1 MSETPTK
8 TLYLLDAYALIYRA
22 YYAFIRNPRI
32 NSKGLNTSAIYGFAN
47 SLLEIITKEKPTH
60 IAVAFDP
67 AGPTFRHEMYVE
79 YKAHRDETPED
90 IRKAI
95 PVIKQMLAAMNITV
109 IEKAGYEADDV
120 IGTLAGKAERLGF
133 NVFMVTPD
141 KDYTQLVTDN
151 IKIYKPSSSGS
162 GAEILGIQQVCET
175 FSVERPS
182 QVIDILGLWGDSA
195 DNIPGCPGVGEK
207 KAKEL
212 IATFSSIEGIYEH
225 IDQLKGKQ
233 KENLIEFR
241 QQVELSKVLATIH
254 TEVPVEID
262 EQLLIAKKPNTELL
276 SPLFE
281 ELEFKAL
288 SARIRDIYNPAPM
301 QRSLFD
307 MEPAAAAVEVEQPIT
322 SYKTINDIP
331 HKYYLIDNDLALIS
345 LRAELSTKKEFCFDT
360 ETTGLNTES
369 DELVGMS
376 FSWQP
381 HEAYYVLVPADKAKA
396 NEIVSSFKSILED
409 KNILKIGQNLKFDIL
424 MLRQYNINVQG
435 PFFDTMVAHHIVN
448 PGLKHNMDFLS
459 ETYLDYRPVAIEDL
473 IGKKGKTQGNMRNVP
488 IEKIK
493 EYAGE
498 DADITLQLKH
508 KLKEEI
514 TKEGL
519 TQLFEEVEMP
529 LMKVLEEMEFTGV
542 KVDAGEL
549 NLFSIELRK
558 RIETIENNIY
568 ALAGEN
574 FNIAS
579 PKQVGELLFD
589 RLKLDPQAKKTKTGQ
604 YSTDEETLQ
613 KLKGKHPIVDEIL
626 THRGLKKLLSTYA
639 EALPALINAKT
650 QRLHTSYNQA
660 LVVTG
665 RLSSNNPNLQ
675 NIPIRDD
682 DGREIR
688 KAFVAADADHLFLSA
703 DYSQVELR
711 IMSHM
716 SGDEH
721 LISAFNNG
729 EDIHAATAGRI
740 FNIPVSEVTSDMR
753 RKAKTANF
761 GIIYGIAA
769 FGLSERLGIPR
780 TEAKGLIDGY
790 FENFPGVKTY
800 MDQCIREAREKGF
813 VTTLS
818 GRKRYLP
825 DINSRN
831 QVVRGV
837 AERNAINAPIQGTA
851 ADIIKIA
858 MVKIAQ
864 AFEKNNI
871 QSKMILQVHDE
882 LNFDVIQSELEAVKK
897 IVKEEMESAFQLKVP
912 LVADMGVGSNWLQAH

>member
-1 MSETPTK
+1 
-8 TLYLLDAYALIYRA
+8 
-22 YYAFIRNPRI
+22 
-32 NSKGLNTSAIYGFAN
+32 
-47 SLLEIITKEKPTH
+47 
-60 IAVAFDP
+60 
-67 AGPTFRHEMYVE
+67 
-79 YKAHRDETPED
+79 
-90 IRKAI
+90 
-95 PVIKQMLAAMNITV
+95 
-109 IEKAGYEADDV
+109 
-120 IGTLAGKAERLGF
+120 
-133 NVFMVTPD
+133 
-141 KDYTQLVTDN
+141 
-151 IKIYKPSSSGS
+151 
-162 GAEILGIQQVCET
+162 
-175 FSVERPS
+175 
-182 QVIDILGLWGDSA
+182 
-195 DNIPGCPGVGEK
+195 
-207 KAKEL
+207 
-212 IATFSSIEGIYEH
+212 
-225 IDQLKGKQ
+225 
-233 KENLIEFR
+233 
-241 QQVELSKVLATIH
+241 
-254 TEVPVEID
+254 
-262 EQLLIAKKPNTELL
+262 
-276 SPLFE
+276 
-281 ELEFKAL
+281 
-288 SARIRDIYNPAPM
+288 
-301 QRSLFD
+301 
-307 MEPAAAAVEVEQPIT
+307 
-322 SYKTINDIP
+322 
-331 HKYYLIDNDLALIS
+331 
-345 LRAELSTKKEFCFDT
+345 
-360 ETTGLNTES
+360 
-369 DELVGMS
+369 MS

-381 HEAYYVLVPADKAKA
+381 HEAYYVFVPADKAKA
-396 NEIVSSFKSILED
+396 HEIVSSFKSILED

-424 MLRQYNINVQG
+424 MLRQYDINVQG

-459 ETYLDYRPVAIEDL
+459 ETYLGYRPVAIEDL
-473 IGKKGKTQGNMRNVP
+473 IGKKGKAQGNMRNVP

-498 DADITLQLKH
+498 DADITIQLKH

-761 GIIYGIAA
+761 GIIYGISA

-912 LVADMGVGSNWLQAH
+912 LVADMGVGSNWLEAH